1 MGLGTCIADT
11 EPTLRKSLLQIILEP
26 SQPQSSPFF
35 RVLFLIISKSRLLD
49 TKSKN
54 RMTFMAAGC
63 TARKK
68 MFYKE
73 MGVVNVVPWGKYIYY
88 KCIFIVKN
96 IYRQPLGCTLL
107 N

>member
-1 MGLGTCIADT
+1 
-11 EPTLRKSLLQIILEP
+11 
-26 SQPQSSPFF
+26 
-35 RVLFLIISKSRLLD
+35 
-49 TKSKN
+49 
-54 RMTFMAAGC
+54 MTFMAIGC

-88 KCIFIVKN
+88 KCIFIIKN

>member
-1 MGLGTCIADT
+1 
-11 EPTLRKSLLQIILEP
+11 
-26 SQPQSSPFF
+26 
-35 RVLFLIISKSRLLD
+35 
-49 TKSKN
+49 
-54 RMTFMAAGC
+54 MTFMAAGC